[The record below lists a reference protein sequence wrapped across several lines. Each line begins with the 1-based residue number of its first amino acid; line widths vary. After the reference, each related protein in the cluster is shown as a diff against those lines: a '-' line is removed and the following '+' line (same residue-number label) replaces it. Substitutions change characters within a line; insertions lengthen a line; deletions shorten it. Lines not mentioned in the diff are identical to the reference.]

1 MLCPRSIHGGGHKHP
16 LFLEW
21 SNQKFRMYA
30 AGSPPVKTAIPPFVD
45 LPYHT
50 RAPQAPLLH
59 TFCRTTHEAPW
70 SSISFPTTRSIRR
83 SYPLTVSSAT
93 GSVLVGPCLRFGRVA
108 PLSSGHR
115 PTTTTI
121 RRLLGKSSGAG
132 SAGTLLFAA
141 TFSRGVLMLRAGRRS
156 R

>member
-93 GSVLVGPCLRFGRVA
+93 GSVLVGPYRRFGRVA
-108 PLSSGHR
+108 PSSSDLR
-115 PTTTTI
+115 LTTTT
-121 RRLLGKSSGAG
+121 RLSGKSPGAG
-132 SAGTLLFAA
+132 SAGTRLSTAI
-141 TFSRGVLMLRAGRRS
+141 FSRGVLMLRAGRRS